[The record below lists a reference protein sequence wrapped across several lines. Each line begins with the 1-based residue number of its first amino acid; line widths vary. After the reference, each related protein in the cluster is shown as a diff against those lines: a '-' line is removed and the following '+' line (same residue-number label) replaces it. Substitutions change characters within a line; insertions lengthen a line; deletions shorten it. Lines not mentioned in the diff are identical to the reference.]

1 MTDWTIEAFRED
13 TEELAWDILL
23 VGTGKEDLEKT
34 LNMSL
39 LTPDSYSVTLEQV
52 IAAVQASS
60 SDVSLDDVDLD
71 AARFSFFLSAV
82 QGD

>member
-1 MTDWTIEAFRED
+1 MTYWTI
-13 TEELAWDILL
+13 EELAWDILL
-23 VGTGKEDLEKT
+23 VGAGKEDLEKT

-52 IAAVQASS
+52 IAVVQASS
-60 SDVSLDDVDLD
+60 SDVSLDDLDLD